1 MLTFATKEEYPK
13 YGLLINTLPQIKNMR
28 KFKNLKSA
36 LFLWIAIGTVPVFIS
51 MKTNEFRLKPAVFYT
66 VGHRGTRGL
75 MPENTIQAMKKAI
88 DLGCNTIEIDVHI
101 TKDGQV
107 IVYHD
112 NSFNPDYTLL
122 PDGAEF
128 TEEDRKKYTF
138 YQMNYTDIRK
148 FIIGKKR
155 YSSFPQQE
163 QMACYTPLL
172 GELIDS
178 VETYT
183 KTNKFPGVNYLIEIK
198 SNPLTDGFE
207 QPVPEV
213 LVDKMMA
220 VIATKEISNR
230 FIIQSF
236 DIRPLKVMHQ
246 KYPKIPVGLLA
257 GDRKISMSANLSAM
271 GFNPD
276 FYNPHYGMVTP
287 ELIDSCHKKGMLI
300 VPWTVNEMTDMQRMK
315 KLKVDGIITDY
326 PNYFSDLL
334 K

>member
-1 MLTFATKEEYPK
+1 
-13 YGLLINTLPQIKNMR
+13 MR
-28 KFKNLKSA
+28 NLKNLKST
-36 LFLWIAIGTVPVFIS
+36 LFLFIAVGTALMSVS
-51 MKTNEFRLKPAVFYT
+51 LQTTAQRLKPKLFYT

-88 DLGCNTIEIDVHI
+88 DLGCNTIEIDIHL

-122 PDGAEF
+122 PGGKEF

-138 YQMNYTDIRK
+138 YQMNYADIRK
-148 FIIGKKR
+148 FIIGEKK
-155 YSSFPQQE
+155 YSSFPQQK
-163 QMACYTPLL
+163 QVRCYTPLL
-172 GELIDS
+172 SELIDS
-178 VETYT
+178 VEAYT
-183 KTNKFPGVNYLIEIK
+183 KINKLPEVNYLIEIK

-207 QPVPEV
+207 QPVPEI

-220 VIATKEISNR
+220 VINTREISKR

-246 KYPKIPVGLLA
+246 KYPEIPVGLLT
-257 GDRKISMSANLSAM
+257 GDRKVSLSENLSAM

-287 ELIDSCHKKGMLI
+287 ELIDSCHSKGMLI
-300 VPWTVNEMTDMQRMK
+300 VPWTVNEMADMQKMK

-326 PNYFSDLL
+326 PNFFSDLL

>member
-1 MLTFATKEEYPK
+1 MFILFLS
-13 YGLLINTLPQIKNMR
+13 GQIKNMR
-28 KFKNLKSA
+28 KLKNLKSA
-36 LFLWIAIGTVPVFIS
+36 LFLSVAMGAVLVFMS
-51 MKTNEFRLKPAVFYT
+51 MKTTVPRLKPGVFYT

-88 DLGCNTIEIDVHI
+88 DLGCNTIEIDIHI

-112 NSFNPDYTLL
+112 NSFNPEYTLL
-122 PDGAEF
+122 PGGKEF
-128 TEEDRKKYTF
+128 TEGDRKQYTF
-138 YQMNYTDIRK
+138 YQMNYAYIRK
-148 FIIGKKR
+148 FIIGEKKN
-155 YSSFPQQE
+155 SSFPQQK
-163 QMACYTPLL
+163 QVTCYTPLL
-172 GELIDS
+172 SELIDS
-178 VETYT
+178 VEMYT
-183 KTNKFPGVNYLIEIK
+183 KTNKLPGVNYLIEIK

-207 QPVPEV
+207 QPVPEI

-220 VIATKEISNR
+220 VINTRDISKR

-246 KYPKIPVGLLA
+246 KYPEIPVGLLT
-257 GDRKISMSANLSAM
+257 GDRKVSMAENLSAM

-276 FYNPHYGMVTP
+276 FYNPYYGMVTP
-287 ELIDSCHKKGMLI
+287 ELIDSCHKKGMLV

-326 PNYFSDLL
+326 PNFFSDLL

>member
-1 MLTFATKEEYPK
+1 
-13 YGLLINTLPQIKNMR
+13 MR
-28 KFKNLKSA
+28 NLKNLKST
-36 LFLWIAIGTVPVFIS
+36 LFLFIAVGTALTFVSV
-51 MKTNEFRLKPAVFYT
+51 KTTAQRLKPTLFYT

-88 DLGCNTIEIDVHI
+88 DLGCNTIEMDIHI

-122 PDGAEF
+122 PGSKEF
-128 TEEDRKKYTF
+128 TEGDRKKYTF

-148 FIIGKKR
+148 FIIGEKK
-155 YSSFPQQE
+155 YSSFPQQK
-163 QMACYTPLL
+163 QVTCYTPLL
-172 GELIDS
+172 SELIDS
-178 VETYT
+178 VEAYT
-183 KTNKFPGVNYLIEIK
+183 KTNKLPEVNYLIEIK

-207 QPVPEV
+207 QPAPDI

-220 VIATKEISNR
+220 VINTREISKR

-246 KYPKIPVGLLA
+246 KYPEIPVGLLA
-257 GDRKISMSANLSAM
+257 GDRKISMSENLSAM

-300 VPWTVNEMTDMQRMK
+300 VPWTINEIADMQRMK

>member
-1 MLTFATKEEYPK
+1 
-13 YGLLINTLPQIKNMR
+13 MR
-28 KFKNLKSA
+28 NLKNLKPT
-36 LFLWIAIGTVPVFIS
+36 LFLFISIGTALMFVS
-51 MKTNEFRLKPAVFYT
+51 LKTTAQRLKPTPFYT

-88 DLGCNTIEIDVHI
+88 DLGCNTIEIDIHL
-101 TKDGQV
+101 TKDGQI

-122 PDGAEF
+122 PDGSEF
-128 TEEDRKKYTF
+128 TGENRKKYTF
-138 YQMNYTDIRK
+138 YQMNYADIRK
-148 FIIGKKR
+148 FIIGEKK
-155 YSSFPQQE
+155 YSSFPQQK
-163 QMACYTPLL
+163 QVACYTPLL

-183 KTNKFPGVNYLIEIK
+183 KTNKLPAVNYLIEIK

-220 VIATKEISNR
+220 VIATKKISKR

-236 DIRPLKVMHQ
+236 DIRPLKVMYQ
-246 KYPKIPVGLLA
+246 KYPKIPVGLLT
-257 GDRKISMSANLSAM
+257 GDRKVSMAENLSAM

-276 FYNPHYGMVTP
+276 FYNPYYGMVTP
-287 ELIDSCHKKGMLI
+287 ELIEACHSKGMLI
-300 VPWTVNEMTDMQRMK
+300 VPWTVNEMADMQQMK